1 MRKEVWKETLRLLKE
16 IEESVK
22 GILDEAEAELR
33 AMSPQQKLE
42 LFGTTDDPILDEWND
57 LFPIGI
63 DGIEEN
69 EEIEED
75 EVEEEF

>member
-1 MRKEVWKETLRLLKE
+1 MRRDVWRETIRLLKE
-16 IEESVK
+16 IDDSVRD
-22 GILDEAEAELR
+22 ILREAEEELR
-33 AMSPQQKLE
+33 QMSPQQKLE

-63 DGIEEN
+63 DETEE
-69 EEIEED
+69 EEEVEE